1 MNASQRSRAISLYRQ
16 IYRQAA
22 KFPTTSRVLF
32 VRDRLKLA
40 YREAIEKTII
50 AEEETIEE
58 HVEKRIQLGELQL
71 ETIKVQSEHLAELFK
86 DERVHA
92 RF

>member
-1 MNASQRSRAISLYRQ
+1 MNASQRSRAITLYRQ

-22 KFPTTSRVLF
+22 KFPTKSRVLF

-40 YREAIEKTII
+40 YREAIEKSI

-58 HVEKRIQLGELQL
+58 HVEKRLQLGELQL

>member
-1 MNASQRSRAISLYRQ
+1 MNASQRSRAITLYRQ

-40 YREAIEKTII
+40 YREAIEKSI
-50 AEEETIEE
+50 AEGETIEE

>member
-40 YREAIEKTII
+40 YREAIEKSI

-58 HVEKRIQLGELQL
+58 HVEKRLQLGELQL

>member
-1 MNASQRSRAISLYRQ
+1 MNASQRSRAITLYRQ

-32 VRDRLKLA
+32 VRDRLNLA
-40 YREAIEKTII
+40 YREAIEKSI

-58 HVEKRIQLGELQL
+58 HVEKRLQLGELQL

>member
-1 MNASQRSRAISLYRQ
+1 MNASQRSRAITLYRQ

-40 YREAIEKTII
+40 YREAIEKSI

-58 HVEKRIQLGELQL
+58 HVEKRLQLGELQL

>member
-1 MNASQRSRAISLYRQ
+1 MNASQRSRAITLYRQ

-22 KFPTTSRVLF
+22 KFPTKSRVLF
-32 VRDRLKLA
+32 VRDRLNLA
-40 YREAIEKTII
+40 YREAIEKSI

-58 HVEKRIQLGELQL
+58 HVEKRLQLGELQL

>member
-40 YREAIEKTII
+40 YREAIEKSI

>member
-1 MNASQRSRAISLYRQ
+1 MNASQRSRAITLYRQ

-40 YREAIEKTII
+40 YREAIEKSI